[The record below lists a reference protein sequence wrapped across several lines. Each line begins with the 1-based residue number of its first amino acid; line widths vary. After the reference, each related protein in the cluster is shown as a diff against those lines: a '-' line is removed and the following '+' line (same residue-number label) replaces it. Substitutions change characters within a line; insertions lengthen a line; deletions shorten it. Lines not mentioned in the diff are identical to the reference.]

1 MEKMSIAC
9 RPEAMDESSAGD
21 RPTAAKLPEKV
32 KGEYVKKGETRVTF
46 VG

>member
-21 RPTAAKLPEKV
+21 RSTAAKLPEKV